1 MSESMPSLRNQFLIA
16 MPHLKDPN
24 FEGTISYICDHND
37 DGAMGIVIN
46 RPLDISLSDMLQ
58 QLDIPGIELE
68 IPVYGGGPVQS
79 ERGFV
84 LHTPLGGWQSSM
96 NISSEICI
104 TTSKDIL
111 QAMAD
116 GRGPSS
122 SLVALGYAGWG
133 AGQLEKEIANN
144 FWITCPANV
153 EIMFH
158 TADAQKVVSALGK
171 IGVDYSRL
179 STHSGHA

>member
-1 MSESMPSLRNQFLIA
+1 MNESMSSLRNQFLIA

-46 RPLDISLSDMLQ
+46 RPLEVRLSDMLE
-58 QLDIPGIELE
+58 QLDISAVELGK
-68 IPVYGGGPVQS
+68 PVYSGGPVQN

-116 GRGPSS
+116 GGGPSS

-144 FWITCPANV
+144 LWITCPADA

-158 TADAQKVVSALGK
+158 TVDAHKVVSALGRVG
-171 IGVDYSRL
+171 IDYSRL
-179 STHSGHA
+179 STHSGRA

>member
-1 MSESMPSLRNQFLIA
+1 MTESMSTLRNQFLIA

-37 DGAMGIVIN
+37 EGAMGIVIN
-46 RPLDISLSDMLQ
+46 RPLEICISDMLE
-58 QLDIPGIELE
+58 QLDIEGDELPT
-68 IPVYGGGPVQS
+68 PVYSGGPVQN

-84 LHTPLGGWQSSM
+84 LHSPLGGWQSSM
-96 NISSEICI
+96 AISSDICI

-111 QAMAD
+111 QAMAE
-116 GRGPSS
+116 GHGPNS

-144 FWITCPANV
+144 FWITCPANA
-153 EIMFH
+153 EILFH
-158 TADAQKVVSALGK
+158 TPDAQKVASALGL
-171 IGVDYSRL
+171 IGIDYNRL